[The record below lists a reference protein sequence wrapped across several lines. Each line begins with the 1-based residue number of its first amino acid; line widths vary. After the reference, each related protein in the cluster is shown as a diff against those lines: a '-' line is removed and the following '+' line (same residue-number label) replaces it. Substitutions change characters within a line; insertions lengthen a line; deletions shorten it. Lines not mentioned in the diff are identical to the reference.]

1 MALKRQVKN
10 FVKNYSE
17 AEIKVREA
25 TSNDP
30 WGPSS
35 SLMLE
40 ISDLTFSGGSLS
52 EIMNMLWQ
60 RLNDHGRNWRHVYKS
75 LTLMDYLIKNGS
87 KKVIQ
92 HCRECFFN
100 IQTLKD
106 FQHVDEAGKDQG
118 YYVREKSKQIIA
130 LLMDEQLL
138 QKEREI
144 ACRTRRRTSY
154 SVTFPKRLPATS
166 HSPTSSASAPP
177 PENPASENKRKL
189 FKVPRLHRSRLAHK
203 TEVKQE
209 QNQSFQM
216 PSKSATSQ
224 ETLPLKTNAWK
235 STEDLIIFYDDE
247 AKTLWPPTSPANLS
261 SASELSKGQPET
273 PYSWDSEAVPA
284 SMEQS
289 SFAQGNLE
297 SGRRPD
303 ITISNFA
310 NRKPLQLPPGKPSA
324 LNDSEA
330 LGMMHD
336 IWSPNGEE
344 FVNTNLKFSTSDKF
358 SHKPQASVETLYV
371 SSVLKAFHPSR
382 RSESRKYLK
391 STLSSSKQYPEM
403 SKTAL
408 PNFSPRASSIVPV
421 DSVGSNPYTQHD
433 LTSSGGTPPFFSSF
447 SISSP
452 DSATVEDVVC
462 SLPKH
467 SDESPFWPSQGKS
480 SSSIFF
486 KDMKIRVNYP
496 PAPFGVSSDEE
507 EISHINALD
516 FFPNNSNLAGN
527 PTCLENRTVDI
538 SESDWVAFSTQEVS
552 GLSSVSRD
560 NILANKS
567 LPEENGSPKPIL
579 VILGEIKSALEGL
592 RGDLSNVVQELRI
605 IKGHLVNMA
614 RKSQETKK
622 ALRISPTPTDSPV
635 GSSPS

>member
-118 YYVREKSKQIIA
+118 
-130 LLMDEQLL
+130 
-138 QKEREI
+138 
-144 ACRTRRRTSY
+144 
-154 SVTFPKRLPATS
+154 
-166 HSPTSSASAPP
+166 
-177 PENPASENKRKL
+177 
-189 FKVPRLHRSRLAHK
+189 LAHK